1 MKGVRVFYHLQP
13 VEDGRWLAVYSS
25 IAELSDPVLR
35 SILPSPAVLL
45 LDRQSLFKFYTKFVV
60 NLEKGLLKRECPI
73 KHYFLNHPS
82 LSLFCVEGVEAV
94 SGEGELFRIM
104 AITGIPLLERSENLN
119 LPWKRL
125 LSAALKMFGDEELSE
140 EVQLVA
146 D

>member
-1 MKGVRVFYHLQP
+1 VKGVRVFYHLQP
-13 VEDGRWLAVYSS
+13 VEGDRRLAVYSS
-25 IAELSDPVLR
+25 IAELNDPVLKNT
-35 SILPSPAVLL
+35 LPSPAVLL

-60 NLEKGLLKRECPI
+60 NLEGELLKRGCPV
-73 KHYFLNHPS
+73 KHYFLNYPS
-82 LSLFCVEGVEAV
+82 LSLFCVEGIEAV
-94 SGEGELFRIM
+94 PDKGELFRIM
-104 AITGIPLLERSENLN
+104 AITGIPILEGSENLN